1 MVNDDGYYMVND
13 YLMVIWLVVFRL
25 PLWKIL
31 VNWDH
36 DIPNI
41 WKHTKMFQTTNQKCS
56 RGCFGVS
63 CYISLAFC
71 REQLQT
77 LHGLLNCQIL
87 ASGKLGQ
94 NGANNLSSILR
105 SASPICDRMLAELIS
120 TLAEQSDTNLVNLWF
135 TSLMNVTFM
144 GWANQVLSMFAFNL
158 VASCLVFRNSFWRQQ
173 LMGS

>member
-36 DIPNI
+36 DIANI

-77 LHGLLNCQIL
+77 LHGLLNCQIRV
-87 ASGKLGQ
+87 Q
-94 NGANNLSSILR
+94 H
-105 SASPICDRMLAELIS
+105 PQICIT

-135 TSLMNVTFM
+135 TGSLPWWMSPSW
-144 GWANQVLSMFAFNL
+144 GEQIRSCQCLPSMK

>member
-25 PLWKIL
+25 PLWKKYWSIGII
-31 VNWDH
+31 
-36 DIPNI
+36 IPNMMGKI
-41 WKHTKMFQTTNQKCS
+41 NQMFQSTNQKCS
-56 RGCFGVS
+56 HGCFGVS

-77 LHGLLNCQIL
+77 IHGLLNCQIL
-87 ASGKLGQ
+87 VQ
-94 NGANNLSSILR
+94 H
-105 SASPICDRMLAELIS
+105 PQICIT

-135 TSLMNVTFM
+135 TGSLPWWMSPSW
-144 GWANQVLSMFAFNL
+144 GEQIRSCQCLPSMK
-158 VASCLVFRNSFWRQQ
+158 VASCLVFWNSFWRQQ